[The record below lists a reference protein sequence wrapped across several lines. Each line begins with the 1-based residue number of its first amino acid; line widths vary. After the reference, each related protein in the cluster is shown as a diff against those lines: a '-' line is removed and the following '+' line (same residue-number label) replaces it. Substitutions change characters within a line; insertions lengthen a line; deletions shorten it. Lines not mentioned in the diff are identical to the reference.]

1 MKKSIKLMAGFALA
15 DLFLWIAVS
24 PRFATKLYHSK
35 LFRRD
40 GERGSMDLVRQ
51 YNEVE
56 TSPVEFKAK
65 DGTTLR
71 GWFYKHP
78 TSTKVFIYNQGRNS
92 DLGKALNYAK
102 VMLAAGASVF
112 SYEYRGFGDT
122 PGYPSV
128 VGICEDG
135 LTAYDF
141 VSKQLG
147 YQAQDIVIY
156 GESLG
161 AGVAAYVAERRQAAG
176 LVLQS
181 GFASLERIG
190 KEMFAALKVY
200 PGWLFPRPTLD
211 NARAVKKIQPPLLV
225 IHGVQDEVIP
235 VHHSRLIFD
244 GALGHKQL
252 VQLPNSGHTNLVEA
266 DGPAFVGAL
275 RNFLTALA

>member
-35 LFRRD
+35 LFKRD

-51 YNEVE
+51 YDEVE

-65 DGTTLR
+65 DGTALR

-141 VSKQLG
+141 VTKQLG
-147 YQAQDIVIY
+147 YQAEDIVIY

-161 AGVAAYVAERRQAAG
+161 AGVAAYVAERRKAAG

-244 GALGHKQL
+244 GARGRKQL

>member
-1 MKKSIKLMAGFALA
+1 MKKSIKLMAGFALT
-15 DLFLWIAVS
+15 DLFLWIAFS
-24 PRFATKLYHSK
+24 PRFATRLYHSK
-35 LFRRD
+35 LFKRD
-40 GERGSMDLVRQ
+40 GVRGSMDLVRQ
-51 YNEVE
+51 FAEVE
-56 TSPVEFKAK
+56 TSPVEFRAK
-65 DGTTLR
+65 DGTPLR

-78 TSTKVFIYNQGRNS
+78 TSKKVFIYNQGRNS
-92 DLGKALNYAK
+92 DLGKALNYVR

-122 PGYPSV
+122 PGEPSV
-128 VGICEDG
+128 VGICQDG
-135 LTAYDF
+135 LSAYDY
-141 VSKQLG
+141 VVGKLG
-147 YQAQDIVIY
+147 YQAEDIVIY

-161 AGVAAYVAERRQAAG
+161 AGVAAYVAERRRSAG

-211 NARAVKKIQPPLLV
+211 NAKAVKKIQPPLLV
-225 IHGVQDEVIP
+225 IHGVRDEVIP

-244 GALGHKQL
+244 GATGSKHL
-252 VQLPNSGHTNLVEA
+252 VHLSNSGHTDLVEA

>member
-15 DLFLWIAVS
+15 DLILWIAVS

-51 YNEVE
+51 YSEVQ
-56 TSPVEFKAK
+56 TSPVEFRAK
-65 DGTTLR
+65 DGTPLR

-92 DLGKALNYAK
+92 DLGKALNHAK

-128 VGICEDG
+128 AGICEDG

-141 VSKQLG
+141 VTNKLG
-147 YQAQDIVIY
+147 YQAEDIVIY

-161 AGVAAYVAERRQAAG
+161 AGVAAYVAERRKSAG

-244 GALGHKQL
+244 GAGGRKQL

>member
-1 MKKSIKLMAGFALA
+1 MKKSLKLMVGFALS
-15 DLFLWIAVS
+15 DLFLWIAMS

-35 LFRRD
+35 LFKFD
-40 GERGSMDLVRQ
+40 GERGSMELVRQ
-51 YNEVE
+51 FNEVE
-56 TSPVEFKAK
+56 TSTVAFRAK
-65 DGTTLR
+65 DGTPLR
-71 GWFYKHP
+71 GCFYKHP
-78 TSTKVFIYNQGRNS
+78 TSEKVFIYNQGRNS

-112 SYEYRGFGDT
+112 SYEYRGFGET
-122 PGYPSV
+122 PGNPSV

-141 VSKQLG
+141 VRDNLG
-147 YQAQDIVIY
+147 YQADNIVIY

-161 AGVAAYVAERRQAAG
+161 AGVAAYVAERRAAAG

-211 NARAVKKIQPPLLV
+211 NARAVKKNHPPLLV
-225 IHGVQDEVIP
+225 IHGVNDEVIP

-244 GALGHKQL
+244 GASGSKQL